1 MKRIMLAALAFGL
14 LAMGSYAQDMPKAD
28 VAGGYSML
36 HLNGSGGAPGT
47 NLNGFGGSATFNA
60 NSWLGVVADFG
71 VYHGSPS
78 GVGLTASTY
87 TFGPRI
93 SFRRSSRFTPF
104 GQALFGGAHL
114 SALGATSNPF
124 AYSFGGG
131 SDIGLSSSGS
141 ISLRPQFEYFGFRS
155 NGATQNAERF
165 SVGIVYHFGSK

>member
-60 NSWLGVVADFG
+60 NSWFGVVADFG

-131 SDIGLSSSGS
+131 SDIGISSSGN
-141 ISLRPQFEYFGFRS
+141 ISLRPQFEYFGLRA

>member
-1 MKRIMLAALAFGL
+1 MKKLMLAALAFGL

-36 HLNGSGGAPGT
+36 HLNGSGGAPGA

-60 NSWLGVVADFG
+60 TNWLGVVADFG

-114 SALGATSNPF
+114 SSFGATSNPF
-124 AYSFGGG
+124 AFSFGGG
-131 SDIGLSSSGS
+131 SDIGISSSGN
-141 ISLRPQFEYFGFRS
+141 ITLRPQFEYFGFRA
-155 NGATQNAERF
+155 NGTTQNAERF

>member
-1 MKRIMLAALAFGL
+1 
-14 LAMGSYAQDMPKAD
+14 MGSYAQDMPKAD